1 MNQDVD
7 ILRAKEISSSLT
19 DAKIGTISSRKN
31 LEIEA
36 NTN

>member
-1 MNQDVD
+1 MS
-7 ILRAKEISSSLT
+7 ASFT